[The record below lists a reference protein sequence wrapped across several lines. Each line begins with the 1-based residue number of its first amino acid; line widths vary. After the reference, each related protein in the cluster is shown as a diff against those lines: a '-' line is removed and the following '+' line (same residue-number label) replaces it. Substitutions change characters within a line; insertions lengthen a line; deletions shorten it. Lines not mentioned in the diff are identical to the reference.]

1 MHLSR
6 CLPTFLCDR
15 RGTTVIIQCPWQIC
29 MHGYIST
36 FSAAHFTCNSTREA
50 FSEKLAAYQQ
60 EELKQKEIAER
71 EAKKKQR
78 EAEREAKE
86 KERKK
91 RLKEQ
96 EKRRAKEEAAK
107 KEEQERTRKVW
118 EFLGSGPLHVGS

>member
-1 MHLSR
+1 MVCKAVLAHSAQHIPSATLQ
-6 CLPTFLCDR
+6 
-15 RGTTVIIQCPWQIC
+15 GEACP
-29 MHGYIST
+29 YKP
-36 FSAAHFTCNSTREA
+36 SAC
-50 FSEKLAAYQQ
+50 QQ

-96 EKRRAKEEAAK
+96 EKRRIKEEAAK
-107 KEEQERTRKVW
+107 KEEEERMRKVW
-118 EFLGSGPLHVGS
+118 AHLGSGAVHVES

>member
-1 MHLSR
+1 
-6 CLPTFLCDR
+6 
-15 RGTTVIIQCPWQIC
+15 

-36 FSAAHFTCNSTREA
+36 FSSAQFTCNSTGEDL
-50 FSEKLAAYQQ
+50 FNKPSAYQQ

-96 EKRRAKEEAAK
+96 EKRRTKEEAAK
-107 KEEQERTRKVW
+107 KEEEERMRKVW
-118 EFLGSGPLHVGS
+118 KHLELAQCM